1 MGVIEANTCLEGVD
15 VTISQTAG
23 SPELNYEGVTIE
35 LFTPCQPEF
44 EPGTAVVTF
53 DAFFSNTL
61 STGELADDENEIKL
75 YPNPNNG
82 QFTIEL
88 GELQERGT
96 LQVHD
101 LTGRL
106 VYQTLL
112 PPGSEIFDVYLEDS
126 AKGMY
131 ILTLSGDQQRKVQ
144 RFSVH

>member
-1 MGVIEANTCLEGVD
+1 M
-15 VTISQTAG
+15 
-23 SPELNYEGVTIE
+23 
-35 LFTPCQPEF
+35 
-44 EPGTAVVTF
+44 VTF